1 MKLLVR
7 ISTLFL
13 LCALCTVAVAET
25 YKIGF
30 VNVDRAVKKSPQY
43 AATSK
48 ALEEEFSR
56 RNKELIDQQKQL
68 KKLED
73 KLALD
78 SAIMSDTEVRH
89 LESDIRS
96 RRRSLNN
103 FREEFREDRNLRN
116 NEELNKLLR
125 KFSEVVIQ
133 VGKEE
138 SVDLILNQES
148 VIYFNSRIDLTGT
161 VLEKMKSIHKASTK

>member
-1 MKLLVR
+1 MNIFVR
-7 ISTLFL
+7 ISAL
-13 LCALCTVAVAET
+13 LLLLVVCGAVAAES

-43 AATSK
+43 ADTSK
-48 ALEEEFSR
+48 RLEEEFSR
-56 RNKELIDQQKQL
+56 RNEELIGRQKQL

-73 KLALD
+73 KLARD
-78 SAIMSDTEVRH
+78 GAIMSDSESRN

-96 RRRSLNN
+96 RRRQLNN

-138 SVDLILNQES
+138 DVDLILNQES
-148 VIYFNSRIDLTGT
+148 VIFFNSRIDLTGA
-161 VLEKMKSIHKASTK
+161 VLDKMKALHQASAK

>member
-1 MKLLVR
+1 MNTYAR
-7 ISTLFL
+7 IAVLFL
-13 LCALCTVAVAET
+13 LFTVVGAVSAES

-43 AATSK
+43 ADTSK
-48 ALEEEFSR
+48 ALEEEFMR
-56 RNKELIDQQKQL
+56 RNEEMIDQQKQL

-73 KLALD
+73 KLARD
-78 SAIMSDTEVRH
+78 GTVMSDSEVRH

-96 RRRSLNN
+96 RRRQLNS

-116 NEELNKLLR
+116 NEELSKLLR
-125 KFSEVVIQ
+125 KFTEVVNQ

-138 SVDLILNQES
+138 NVDLILNQES
-148 VIYFNSRIDLTGT
+148 VIFFNSRIDLTGK
-161 VLEKMKSIHKASTK
+161 VLDKMQSLHKASAK

>member
-1 MKLLVR
+1 M
-7 ISTLFL
+7 
-13 LCALCTVAVAET
+13 
-25 YKIGF
+25 
-30 VNVDRAVKKSPQY
+30 
-43 AATSK
+43 
-48 ALEEEFSR
+48 EEEFSR